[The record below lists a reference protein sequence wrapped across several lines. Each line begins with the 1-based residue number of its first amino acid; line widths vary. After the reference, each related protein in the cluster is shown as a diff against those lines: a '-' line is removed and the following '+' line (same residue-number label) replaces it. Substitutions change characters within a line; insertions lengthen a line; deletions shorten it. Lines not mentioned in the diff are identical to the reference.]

1 MLKHLKHHWKR
12 TVSGF
17 IALVMAAGLLPG
29 TSLAA
34 ETAATPVIQTEAA
47 YAPTGN
53 FELNVAG
60 TTAWNGGAEPMTV
73 YSTQA
78 GTTQVTE
85 IPAGEPFALLED
97 SGGERL
103 KIGYSEG
110 GWTGGTLEDAGWV
123 DKDGILVNLPDLI
136 PSIAYV
142 REDAEKTFNSRL
154 TRFEYVIPCPYG
166 EAERLAQ
173 LQAEAMEDGE
183 TLLVRMEGQTVTVS
197 RATGDPASLEEYT
210 LDGETYRKY
219 GKWTEISAADSGI
232 SAHQLPY
239 EISTVYSADPSF
251 TLGMFVPQTSKPNRA
266 PSNVTPTGDVG
277 AYNPGSP
284 GGQKPHTSNVAWA
297 IDPERSFL
305 RFTLVEFPGGVVTD
319 LNTMD
324 WNTWHV
330 VGTPLN
336 VVWSNGWS
344 AEQCRS
350 DVTWYNSSAM
360 HYNGMGS
367 NAPQLMAGTSVSN
380 GVYSYDATVGYNQR
394 WVTTADEFQAET
406 GITDQQKEQMFHLNS
421 SAWSTGWLNG
431 DYTSMWGTDA
441 QSVTPGNLYQV
452 YEANDAFLYLL
463 GRLTETDNHSGGSN
477 PGWSADEA
485 IEKWS
490 EYVKDKDGNLRTKY
504 RIIVETGMILRD
516 PDGGRRA
523 YTLRD
528 MMAYSLYNNEASQQ
542 YNLIW
547 DQSSTTVNMA
557 QWMRQ
562 AKTQFLE
569 YPLDENGTPT
579 GEELV
584 STNGFAECDSYV
596 DTIQYARPIRDTI
609 FSERRSFGLHVFS
622 PFNFEHDPPGEPED
636 PDEPNP
642 PDPEDPNEPD
652 TPGTGIKITKL
663 EEGTTLGLEG
673 AVFKITAP
681 DGSTVGSTYTTG
693 SDGTV
698 TVQLNQTGHFT
709 VEELT
714 PPKWYLKGENST
726 QHVNVTAGQMAE
738 LTFTNKPYGNLRVEK
753 YSDTGE
759 LLEGVTIQIKN
770 LETGETQSGQT
781 GPDGSIEFTELAP
794 GGYEVREISG
804 IPGWQADTETVKTA
818 TVVSGETSTAYFVNQ
833 ELPGLRVV
841 KYDRE
846 SKEPLSDITFSI
858 WRDGEYLGDYETDS
872 SGEILLTDCQPGTYR
887 VEEKQSDDAHI
898 TITTPQEVELK
909 AGDGI
914 KELVFFNDL
923 KPGIH
928 LTKVDSAD
936 LSKPIANA
944 RFRIEAVDGSWGP
957 EEYTTSE
964 DGTIDL
970 SKLPVGAYVV
980 TELECPGYVID
991 NAQRI
996 IHLDPN
1002 ENAEFVFTNSKLP
1015 SLTLTKTSSDG
1026 SPLAGVTFRLA
1037 KVEDGGHY
1045 LDRTTGPDGTITW
1058 EGLEPG
1064 VYSLVET
1071 ATVSDH
1077 ILDAQEHHVQL
1088 FPGKESTIDL
1098 ENDRRPNLTVVK
1110 RDADSGAPI
1119 ADTVFLVE
1127 AADGHSV
1134 DEIRTG
1140 PDGTATLEN
1149 LLPGVYQISEKSV
1162 PSPYLMDAEPQL
1174 VTLYPNRDRTVYF
1187 ENHKKPTLTVHKM
1200 DSITGSPIQGA
1211 KFQVWYGSN
1220 STTTGELNDLGTY
1233 FTDER
1238 GEIVLEGLRDG
1249 WYKVTELEPAHG
1261 FTIKEPATQKVY
1273 IEGGESKSLTF
1284 ENVPLNA
1291 IVVHKTDSVTGEALG
1306 GATFQLRYLGGAS
1319 GTGGTVIGQ
1328 KTTSAN
1334 GMALWTGLEP
1344 GAYIVEEIDPG
1355 DGYSIL
1361 QSSETVYLAD
1371 NGEQSVITVHFENL
1385 PDGNLLI
1392 RKVCSVNPSVTL
1404 PDAEF
1409 KITYAD
1415 GSVIGDSNGIYVT
1428 DENGEIRI
1436 DGLEPGKSVIVTETR
1451 APDGYEIDTQSQTIQ
1466 IQAGRTVSLTFKNDP
1481 RGALIIQKQDR
1492 VTGQPLA
1499 GAQFRVTTASGCEV
1513 GLDGVIG
1520 DSTLTQA
1527 GIFETDANGEIR
1539 ISNLTPGA
1547 YVLTELRAPDGYTI
1561 DTPSTNVVIG
1571 EGGDTQTVVITN
1583 TPKGGLLIK
1592 KMDSV
1597 TKEPLSDVTFKVT
1610 TADGAVVGTSNG
1622 EYRTDSNGYISIPGL
1637 EPGAY
1642 IVQEIQ
1648 AKSGYLLDDTPKTI
1662 TVKDHQTY
1670 TLEVFNQPKGGLVI
1684 NKLDSVTHEPL
1695 EGVEFT
1701 ITEADGTV
1709 VDDNGG
1715 MTSSMGLYRTD
1726 ENGQIIIDGLVGT
1739 FIITETKT
1747 IEGYTIHEETRTQTV
1762 VINPND
1768 TQTITVYNDPVGG
1781 VELVKVNSADKTQR
1795 IPNVTFEIRE
1805 MDGGL
1810 VDTVTTDRNGRVF
1823 LSLED
1828 GAYYAVEIESAEG
1841 FKLDDTP
1848 VYFTVEDGK
1857 TTTLQVENEAVSGI
1871 LIHKTSSTTGEGIY
1885 GVTFLLYD
1893 DTNTPIGQQTTDDRG
1908 YAWFENL
1915 PAGRYYLCELENE
1928 GYIPDTQMKTVYAQ
1942 SGETTLVEWENTPIT
1957 GQIQVTKTAA
1967 DYNSMNG
1974 WPAGTPI
1981 PNTEFEIYNAKTGN
1995 LVDTIRTDKNG
2006 VAASRPLPLGRYKIV
2021 ESKAA
2026 DFYGLDKTPI
2036 EVEIEFEGQI
2046 VKTAMTNKSLYTN
2059 VSIQKTGYVEVMPG
2073 QSIRYDFANIA
2084 NNSTTSLTSFF
2095 WRDTLPTQAV
2105 RLDKIVTGTYNV
2117 PGNYKIVYQTNLSNG
2132 AWRTLAD
2139 NLSTQQNYVLDASP
2153 AALGLATNEC
2163 VTQFMVSFGVV
2174 PSNFRQVEAP
2184 QVTCTVLSGLT
2195 GGTKFTN
2202 TADVGGVHDGQWI
2215 MAVSRW
2221 VTTVYKP
2228 SQPLPRTGY

>member
-1 MLKHLKHHWKR
+1 MLKQLKHHWKR

-17 IALVMAAGLLPG
+17 MALVMAAGLLPG

-60 TTAWNGGAEPMTV
+60 TTAWNGGAEPLTV

-103 KIGYSEG
+103 KIGYSED
-110 GWTGGTLEDAGWV
+110 GWTGGTLEDTGWV
-123 DKDGILVNLPDLI
+123 DKDSILVNLPDLI

-142 REDAEKTFNSRL
+142 REDAEKAFNSRL
-154 TRFEYVIPCPYG
+154 TRFEYIIPCPYG

-173 LQAEAMEDGE
+173 LQAEAMDGGE
-183 TLLVRMEGQTVTVS
+183 TLLVRMEGQTVTITRGV
-197 RATGDPASLEEYT
+197 GEPASLEEYS
-210 LDGETYRKY
+210 LDGETYQKY
-219 GKWTEISAADSGI
+219 NQWTDSSVDSGI
-232 SAHQLPY
+232 SAYQLPY
-239 EISTVYSADPSF
+239 EISTAYSADPSV
-251 TLGMFVPQTSKPNRA
+251 TLGMFAPQTSQPSRA

-297 IDPERSFL
+297 IDPERTFL

-344 AEQCRS
+344 ADQCRS

-367 NAPQLMAGTSVSN
+367 NAPQLMAGSSVSN

-394 WVTTADEFQAET
+394 WVTTADEFQSET
-406 GITDQQKEQMFHLNS
+406 GITNEQKEQMFHLNS

-431 DYTSMWGTDA
+431 DYTSMWGTNS

-452 YEANDAFLYLL
+452 YEANDAFVYLL

-477 PGWSADEA
+477 PGWSEDEA
-485 IEKWS
+485 MEKWS

-542 YNLIW
+542 YHLIW

-562 AKTQFLE
+562 AKEQFLE

-609 FSERRSFGLHVFS
+609 FSEQRSFGLHIFS
-622 PFNFEHDPPGEPED
+622 PFNFEHDTPDEPED

-642 PDPEDPNEPD
+642 PDPEDPDEPD

-663 EEGTTLGLEG
+663 EEGTTQGLEG

-804 IPGWQADTETVKTA
+804 IPGWQADVETVKTA
-818 TVVSGETSTAYFVNQ
+818 TVVSGETSTAYFINQ
-833 ELPGLRVV
+833 ELPGLRIT
-841 KYDRE
+841 KYDRT
-846 SKEPLSDITFSI
+846 SKELLSDITFSI

-898 TITTPQEVELK
+898 TITTPQELELK

-991 NAQRI
+991 DAQRI

-1026 SPLAGVTFRLA
+1026 TPLAGVTFRLA

-1140 PDGTATLEN
+1140 PDGSATLEN

-1174 VTLYPNRDRTVYF
+1174 VTLYPNRDHTVYF
-1187 ENHKKPTLTVHKM
+1187 ENHKAPTIEIIKEN
-1200 DSITGSPIQGA
+1200 SITHERLSNVR
-1211 KFQVWYGSN
+1211 FQVWYASN
-1220 STTTGELNDLGTY
+1220 DTETGEYNDLGVFT
-1233 FTDER
+1233 TDENGR
-1238 GEIVLEGLRDG
+1238 IELTGPDNGLRDG
-1249 WYKVTELEPAHG
+1249 WFRVKELEPPTG
-1261 FTIKEPATQKVY
+1261 FSIKDSDTQEAFVQAGK
-1273 IEGGESKSLTF
+1273 GHTFLF
-1284 ENVPLNA
+1284 ENTPLSA
-1291 IVVHKTDSVTGEALG
+1291 LVVYKRDSVTGAALPNCR
-1306 GATFQLRYLGGAS
+1306 FQLSYLGGSTS
-1319 GTGGTVIGQ
+1319 GTGGTVIG
-1328 KTTSAN
+1328 TYVTSEN
-1334 GMALWTGLEP
+1334 GSFTVTGLKAGYYICEELESD
-1344 GAYIVEEIDPG
+1344 GAHVIDSAPQSFYI
-1355 DGYSIL
+1355 S
-1361 QSSETVYLAD
+1361 
-1371 NGEQSVITVHFENL
+1371 GEDQDI
-1385 PDGNLLI
+1385 
-1392 RKVCSVNPSVTL
+1392 VTL
-1404 PDAEF
+1404 YFGNA
-1409 KITYAD
+1409 
-1415 GSVIGDSNGIYVT
+1415 
-1428 DENGEIRI
+1428 
-1436 DGLEPGKSVIVTETR
+1436 
-1451 APDGYEIDTQSQTIQ
+1451 
-1466 IQAGRTVSLTFKNDP
+1466 
-1481 RGALIIQKQDR
+1481 
-1492 VTGQPLA
+1492 
-1499 GAQFRVTTASGCEV
+1499 
-1513 GLDGVIG
+1513 
-1520 DSTLTQA
+1520 
-1527 GIFETDANGEIR
+1527 
-1539 ISNLTPGA
+1539 
-1547 YVLTELRAPDGYTI
+1547 
-1561 DTPSTNVVIG
+1561 
-1571 EGGDTQTVVITN
+1571 
-1583 TPKGGLLIK
+1583 PKGAVLVK
-1592 KMDSV
+1592 KVSASDNS
-1597 TKEPLSDVTFKVT
+1597 PLSDVEFFVT
-1610 TADGAVVGTSNG
+1610 TADGAVVGDANG
-1622 EYRTDSNGYISIPGL
+1622 KFVTDSAGSFLVEGV
-1637 EPGAY
+1637 EPGTTLV
-1642 IVQEIQ
+1642 IKETR
-1648 AKSGYLLDDTPKTI
+1648 AKLGYLLDDTPQ
-1662 TVKDHQTY
+1662 TVQVKEGQTV
-1670 TLEVFNQPKGGLVI
+1670 TVEFRNQPLGNLVI
-1684 NKLDSVTHEPL
+1684 EKWGRNGTSTVPL
-1695 EGVEFT
+1695 EGVKFEIKYANGQYVDAAGGTLSSNGIYYTDSTGKITLST
-1701 ITEADGTV
+1701 ITGTV
-1709 VDDNGG
+1709 V
-1715 MTSSMGLYRTD
+1715 
-1726 ENGQIIIDGLVGT
+1726 V
-1739 FIITETKT
+1739 TEL
-1747 IEGYTIHEETRTQTV
+1747 ESVPGYTIDPDSQSQTV
-1762 VINPND
+1762 TINPND
-1768 TQTITVYNDPVGG
+1768 TQTLRFYNNAVGG
-1781 VELVKVNSADKTQR
+1781 AELTKVSEADKSET
-1795 IPNVTFEIRE
+1795 IPDVTFEIRRVS
-1805 MDGGL
+1805 DDAL
-1810 VDTVTTDRNGRVF
+1810 VDTVTTGRNGKVYI
-1823 LSLED
+1823 SLEA
-1828 GAYYAVEIESAEG
+1828 GNYYAVETDCPDT
-1841 FKLDDTP
+1841 FRLDPTP
-1848 VYFTVEDGK
+1848 IYFTVEENR
-1857 TTTLQVENEAVSGI
+1857 TTPLTVTNAPISGI
-1871 LIHKTSSTTGEGIY
+1871 LLHKISTADGEGIP
-1885 GVTFLLYD
+1885 GVSFILYD
-1893 DTNTPIGQQTTDDRG
+1893 SGHTPIDQQTTDDRG
-1908 YAWFENL
+1908 YAWFEGL
-1915 PAGRYYLCELENE
+1915 TESGRYYLRELENE
-1928 GYIPDTQMKTVYAQ
+1928 GYIPDTQLRTVYVKA
-1942 SGETTLVEWENTPIT
+1942 GETTLVEWENTPIT
-1957 GQIQVTKTAA
+1957 GQIQIIKRSA
-1967 DYNSMNG
+1967 DYNPTTG
-1974 WPAGTPI
+1974 LPAGTLL
-1981 PNTEFEIYNAKTGN
+1981 EGAVFEIYDKAGN
-1995 LVDTIRTDKNG
+1995 VVDTIRSD
-2006 VAASRPLPLGRYKIV
+2006 SRGLAVSKQLPLSRYTIREVK
-2021 ESKAA
+2021 SP
-2026 DFYGLDKTPI
+2026 DHYGINEDVLTAYL
-2036 EVEIEFEGQI
+2036 EYEGQI
-2046 VKTAMTNKSLYTN
+2046 LRFEVTNKSLSTG
-2059 VSIQKTGYVEVMPG
+2059 VSISKTGPKEVVSG
-2073 QSIRYDFANIA
+2073 QPVRYTFSGIA
-2084 NNSTTSLTSFF
+2084 NTSNVRLDSFY
-2095 WRDTLPTQAV
+2095 WRDTLPAQV
-2105 RLDKIVTGTYNV
+2105 RLEQVVTGTYNF
-2117 PGNYKIVYQTNLSNG
+2117 PGTYKIVYKVNG
-2132 AWRTLAD
+2132 TGDYRTLAD
-2139 NLSTQQNYVLDASP
+2139 NLSTSQNYTLAASSV
-2153 AALGLATNEC
+2153 ALGLAANER
-2163 VTQFMVSFGVV
+2163 VTEIMFVFGQA
-2174 PSNFRQVEAP
+2174 PAGFAQVEAP
-2184 QVTCTVLSGLT
+2184 VVHCTAINGLAA
-2195 GGTKFTN
+2195 GSSFVN
-2202 TADVGGVHDGQWI
+2202 VADVGGVYNGQWVQ
-2215 MAVSRW
+2215 AVTRW
-2221 VTTVYKP
+2221 VTTVYGKP
-2228 SQPLPRTGY
+2228 EPLPRTGY